1 MNTHCYG
8 LKSLISHTEHITWVY
23 THESIHIPL
32 LSTQILHNK
41 CKGKVMKSK
50 YYDINEKYVETV
62 YSSLFQQVD
71 SGIGLSGDE
80 TSLVDAE
87 TSSSS
92 GSSSTTVS
100 TQSSGKT
107 RKPPK
112 VLQISPPTLLVT
124 TSDFS
129 PMSLCSPSL
138 PTASL
143 TPAMLQ
149 VSVWIHPHLEV
160 KSVSFSS
167 KGHIFTNKQ
176 YKSDGTNKLQL
187 VNKWMAR
194 CWLGCK

>member
-1 MNTHCYG
+1 MN
-8 LKSLISHTEHITWVY
+8 
-23 THESIHIPL
+23 
-32 LSTQILHNK
+32 
-41 CKGKVMKSK
+41 
-50 YYDINEKYVETV
+50 VETV
-62 YSSLFQQVD
+62 ICLVHQVD

-92 GSSSTTVS
+92 VSSSTTVS

-112 VLQISPPTLLVT
+112 ILQISPPTLLVT

-129 PMSLCSPSL
+129 PMNICSPSL

-149 VSVWIHPHLEV
+149 VRAWIHPHLVLNFIEV
-160 KSVSFSS
+160 K
-167 KGHIFTNKQ
+167 T
-176 YKSDGTNKLQL
+176 D
-187 VNKWMAR
+187 
-194 CWLGCK
+194 LGKTFK